1 MTKVI
6 AAFAIIVVLYIG
18 WEVFLYWDKVSH
30 EEETKQKQDAAA
42 MVIGDQ
48 LPGLPYQLET
58 SLQNAR
64 KQGATG
70 LKNWLK
76 AHGQSVE
83 DPRKAWRGSGGH
95 GEIPA
100 SHRPILQRRG
110 VDGAGGT
117 GDFRGDDRSPGDA
130 VRGTAA
136 LRRQK
141 IG

>member
-6 AAFAIIVVLYIG
+6 AAFAIILVLYIG

-64 KQGATG
+64 KKGAIG
-70 LKNWLK
+70 LKTWLK
-76 AHGQSVE
+76 TNDRSVE
-83 DPRKAWRGSGGH
+83 DPRKAWIELDYCVAVAR
-95 GEIPA
+95 EDTA
-100 SHRPILQRRG
+100 EARR
-110 VDGAGGT
+110 VFAT
-117 GDFRGDDRSPGDA
+117 VKERTSQSSP
-130 VRGTAA
+130 VWPRIKQLEETY
-136 LRRQK
+136 K
-141 IG
+141 